1 MSNCLIQTMA
11 SKCIEMSAVN
21 STPSD
26 FLEYV
31 IIFDL
36 TDPQTN
42 QMTATIS
49 ILYLL
54 LAIVGILLNA
64 LVLIRLLTLWRKQ
77 SDRFFESSAMPLT
90 IMTCSDLLSLISIT
104 VLVRFTFVSSEGSYN
119 TEVATAKCKASIF
132 LLHTSASVSRWC
144 WLFASSLRY
153 AAVYHPMW
161 HWRQWR
167 LGHRAVPTILVTS
180 VIVNSWL
187 LFTVKS
193 TDLHCTVAPLLDN
206 IHVNRWMHV
215 AEMSWDYLAPV
226 CITAVL
232 DMRVLFLR
240 PSRLYGLQAS
250 QSNQNF
256 DNNCGV
262 RKISSS
268 ISSEQ
273 SLITV
278 TIHRRTNRGF
288 CCGGR
293 SPGPAFQWLAVTSI
307 NLLFNAPDFVLR
319 LLNVFNIDASN
330 TFLYSSAA
338 VHTARLLY
346 FVQFCINAGY
356 LSTVIFR
363 RPLSSLLDKKKALKW
378 PKFRKL
384 TAALNANHAESSNS
398 TSAPLL
404 RLESLEPWPAMKD
417 SHSVVLTYTPP

>member
-1 MSNCLIQTMA
+1 MT
-11 SKCIEMSAVN
+11 SKSSEEFAPN
-21 STPSD
+21 STSSD
-26 FLEYV
+26 FLEYAD
-31 IIFDL
+31 IMDL
-36 TDPQTN
+36 PDSQIDQIGVTV
-42 QMTATIS
+42 S

-54 LAIVGILLNA
+54 LAIVGILVNVV
-64 LVLIRLLTLWRKQ
+64 VLMRLLTLWRKQ

-104 VLVRFTFVSSEGSYN
+104 VLVRFTFASSEGSYN

-132 LLHTSASVSRWC
+132 LLHTSAGVSRWC

-161 HWRQWR
+161 HRRQWR
-167 LGHRAVPTILVTS
+167 LGHRAVPTILVAS

-193 TDLHCTVAPLLDN
+193 TDLHCTVAPLLN
-206 IHVNRWMHV
+206 NMQVNRWMHV
-215 AEMSWDYLAPV
+215 LEMTWDYLAPV

-240 PSRLYGLQAS
+240 PSRLYALQTS

-262 RKISSS
+262 QKISYS

-273 SLITV
+273 TLTTV
-278 TIHRRTNRGF
+278 TIHRRTNGEL
-288 CCGGR
+288 CCRER
-293 SPGPAFQWLAVTSI
+293 SLKPAYQWLAITSI

-319 LLNVFNIDASN
+319 LLTVFDVDASD
-330 TFLYSSAA
+330 TFLFSSAA
-338 VHTARLLY
+338 VLMARLLY
-346 FVQFCINAGY
+346 FAQFCVNASY
-356 LSTVIFR
+356 LSTVVFSHHV
-363 RPLSSLLDKKKALKW
+363 SSSGGKKRAQKW
-378 PKFRKL
+378 PTFPTL
-384 TAALNANHAESSNS
+384 TASLNADDAANSNL

-404 RLESLEPWPAMKD
+404 CLESLEPWPAVNGC
-417 SHSVVLTYTPP
+417 HF

>member
-1 MSNCLIQTMA
+1 MT
-11 SKCIEMSAVN
+11 SKSIEASAVN
-21 STPSD
+21 WMPSD

-31 IIFDL
+31 VIFDL

-64 LVLIRLLTLWRKQ
+64 LVLISLLTLWRKQ
-77 SDRFFESSAMPLT
+77 SDRYFESSAMPLT

-132 LLHTSASVSRWC
+132 LLHTSAGVSRWC

-161 HWRQWR
+161 HRRQWR
-167 LGHRAVPTILVTS
+167 LGHRAVPTILVAS
-180 VIVNSWL
+180 VFVNSWL

-193 TDLHCTVAPLLDN
+193 TDLHCTLAPLLN
-206 IHVNRWMHV
+206 NMQVNRWMHV
-215 AEMSWDYLAPV
+215 AEMTWDYLAPV
-226 CITAVL
+226 GITAVL

-240 PSRLYGLQAS
+240 PLRLSVRQTG
-250 QSNQNF
+250 QNERSL
-256 DNNCGV
+256 NHNCDV
-262 RKISSS
+262 RKMSYWISVD
-268 ISSEQ
+268 Q
-273 SLITV
+273 TLNTV
-278 TIHRRTNRGF
+278 TTHRRTKGGF

-293 SPGPAFQWLAVTSI
+293 PPRPAFQWLAVTSI

-319 LLNVFNIDASN
+319 LLNVFNIDASD

-363 RPLSSLLDKKKALKW
+363 RPVSSLLDKKKALKW
-378 PKFRKL
+378 PKFRTL
-384 TAALNANHAESSNS
+384 SAALNANYDASSNS

-404 RLESLEPWPAMKD
+404 RLESLEPWPAVKD